1 MANTLTAIMDKIL
14 ARALLALRKSVPI
27 TLAVDTQYD
36 TEAAK
41 KGDVITIE
49 KPISLG
55 VSNVTPSNAF
65 PSLGDQTPTAA
76 EITLNRWRKSDPF
89 YLSDKDL
96 GTIDASKQFLPG
108 AVSEA
113 VSQLADD
120 VNAYIASLYT
130 AFYGF
135 CGTPGTTP
143 FLTDTSC
150 ARDARKVLNEQRA
163 LKSDRSLIL
172 DYDAY
177 AAAMGLAALANA
189 SARGND
195 NVMEKG
201 EIVNALGFNWFED
214 GDIPTH
220 TLGAAG
226 TALVDDSGAVAVGT
240 KTIHMDGF
248 TTKPSVGDIFTI
260 AGDTQTYV
268 VTAATDLVGTDSD
281 VSFEPGLQV
290 ALPSGD
296 NNEAVTF
303 KASHVANLALQRGA
317 IGFASR
323 PLASAPGSKRIVR
336 QLGDPISGL
345 TMRMEMIDVYKATMW
360 ELDILYGASVIRREL
375 GARVAG

>member
-27 TLAVDTQYD
+27 TRAVDGKYG
-36 TEAAK
+36 TETAK
-41 KGDVITIE
+41 HGDVITIE
-49 KPISLG
+49 KPIALG
-55 VSNVTPSNAF
+55 VSDVTPSNAF
-65 PSLGDQTPTAA
+65 PALSDKTPTAA
-76 EITLNRWRKSDPF
+76 TITLNQWRKSDPF

-108 AVSEA
+108 AISEA
-113 VSQLADD
+113 VGQLADD
-120 VNAYIASLYT
+120 VNAYIAALYT

-143 FLTDTSC
+143 FLTDTLC
-150 ARDARKVLNEQRA
+150 ARDARKVLNQQKA
-163 LKSDRSLIL
+163 LKFDRALIL

-189 SARGND
+189 SARGNA
-195 NVMEKG
+195 NVMDKG

-220 TLGAAG
+220 TTGAAG
-226 TALVDDSGAVAVGT
+226 TPLIDQADVAIGD
-240 KTIHMDGF
+240 KTVHMDGL
-248 TTKPSVGDIFTI
+248 TTTASVGDIFTV
-260 AGDTQTYV
+260 AGDTQTYA
-268 VTAATDLVGTDSD
+268 VTSASALTGTDAD
-281 VSFEPGLQV
+281 IGFLPAAKV
-290 ALPSGD
+290 AWAND
-296 NNEAVTF
+296 AAVTF
-303 KASHVANLALQRGA
+303 KASHVANLAIQRGA

-323 PLASAPGSKRIVR
+323 PLAPAPGSKRIVR

-345 TMRMEMIDVYKATMW
+345 TVRLEMIDVYKATMW
-360 ELDILYGASVIRREL
+360 ELDILYGASVIREEL